1 MAGITD
7 SAFRQVCISF
17 GADLVYTEM
26 VSADGLVYGSSK
38 TLDLA
43 KCDKKERPI
52 ILQLFGKKP
61 ESFVGAI
68 SDFRFQISDYDGI
81 DINMGCPSRKVVN
94 SGHGVALMRDVKLAS
109 EIVRK
114 LKESLVAG
122 QTFAQLPVSVKTRL
136 GYKNK
141 NEILKF
147 GPAMEKAGAD
157 ALCVHGRTYKQGFSG
172 PIDFEI
178 LKKLKS
184 KIKIP
189 LIVSGGV
196 YSPEDAKKVLEATGA
211 DGIMVGRGSYGRPW
225 IFKEIKEEGIRGHK
239 RAGKARGQEGEVT
252 WAQIKKIAL
261 KHVALAYKSK
271 GGHGIIE
278 MRKHLAWYVRG
289 RDGASELRR
298 RLVRVETVEDI
309 RNILKV

>member
-26 VSADGLVYGSSK
+26 VSVDGVVYSSDK
-38 TLDLA
+38 TFDLM
-43 KCDKKERPI
+43 KFDKNERPI

-61 ESFVGAI
+61 ESFVEAI
-68 SDFRFQISDYDGI
+68 RNKKLEIRNFDGV
-81 DINMGCPSRKVVN
+81 DINMGCPSKKVVN
-94 SGHGVALMRDVKLAS
+94 SGHGVALMKNVKLAS

-114 LKESLVAG
+114 LKKSLEGG
-122 QTFAQLPVSVKTRL
+122 QALARLPVSVKTRL

-141 NEILKF
+141 NAILTF

-172 PIDFEI
+172 PIDMEI

-196 YSPEDAKKVLEATGA
+196 YSPEDALKVLEATGA
-211 DGIMVGRGSYGRPW
+211 DGIMVGRGAFGRPW
-225 IFKEIKEEGIRGHK
+225 IFREIKEYLSRPEGDIRECRLQGLEWD
-239 RAGKARGQEGEVT
+239 G
-252 WAQIKKIAL
+252 IKKIAL
-261 KHVALAYKSK
+261 RHAKLAYKSK
-271 GGHGIIE
+271 GDHGIIE

-289 RDGASELRR
+289 QKDAKELRR
-298 RLVRVETVEDI
+298 QLVRVESLDDI
-309 RNILKV
+309 KKIFSS